1 MQIQPLLDKINK
13 VKLTVAVKFTDN
25 EICKTYGQLMVSAQ
39 LRGEF
44 YLGYSTEGKQ
54 LLLYCCQQRKVGNL
68 SRVAIK
74 IQSKHL
80 RGVLNDFAKRYETN
94 QFI

>member
-13 VKLTVAVKFTDN
+13 VKLTVTVKFTAN
-25 EICKTYGQLMVSAQ
+25 EVCKTYGQLMVAAE

-44 YLGYSTEGKQ
+44 FLGYNAEGQQ
-54 LLLYCCQQRKVGNL
+54 LLLYCCRQRKVGNL

-74 IQSKHL
+74 IEPKHL